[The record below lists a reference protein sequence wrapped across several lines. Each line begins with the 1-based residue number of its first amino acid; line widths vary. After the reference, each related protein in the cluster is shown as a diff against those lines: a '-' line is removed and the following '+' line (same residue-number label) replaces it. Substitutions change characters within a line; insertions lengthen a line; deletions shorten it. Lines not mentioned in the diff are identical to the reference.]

1 MCAYDYFGADHL
13 LFGTDAPLGPRW
25 GMVEDTIASIERMT
39 IPDADKEKILKKNAV
54 DLFKLAL

>member
-1 MCAYDYFGADHL
+1 
-13 LFGTDAPLGPRW
+13 
-25 GMVEDTIASIERMT
+25 MVEDTIASIERMS